1 MSEPPLD
8 FGFKAMTDFWGQA
21 GKAALQAQE
30 GAAQTFG
37 EFFKTIPAMMA
48 TGSAIPFA
56 ADATEPLHAVRALSD
71 LWTAA
76 ASLSGSLMTMMT
88 TPGGKGLDPTIEA
101 TFRAIADPRSWV
113 ASAGGLD
120 SVIARMADGVQLA
133 DLWTAEREQ
142 ARLATTWG
150 ELRRRALEHHAVVL
164 EAWLR
169 AGRAFSQALADHI
182 RTHGRPP
189 AGRAILDLWTSTAN
203 ETLIETQRSDSFL
216 ESQAAMLRASAEL
229 RLAQRRL
236 AEQAADQFD
245 MPSRTELDDVHRAMT
260 ELRREVRLLRRQV
273 AALGGQQQ
281 PVCVTGV
288 EVQ

>member
-1 MSEPPLD
+1 VGTGRE
-8 FGFKAMTDFWGQA
+8 GG
-21 GKAALQAQE
+21 LQAQE
-30 GAAQTFG
+30 GAAETFG
-37 EFFKTIPAMMA
+37 AFFRTIPAMMA
-48 TGSAIPFA
+48 TGSVIPFA
-56 ADATEPLHAVRALSD
+56 ADATESVQAFRALSD

-88 TPGGKGLDPTIEA
+88 TPGGKALDPTIEA

-142 ARLATTWG
+142 ARLAHTWG
-150 ELRRRALEHHAVVL
+150 ELRRRALEHNAVVL
-164 EAWLR
+164 EAWMR

-182 RTHGRPP
+182 RTHGQSP

-203 ETLIETQRSDSFL
+203 EILIGTQRSDKFL
-216 ESQAAMLRASAEL
+216 ESQAAMLRVSAEL

-236 AEQAADQFD
+236 AEQAAEQFD
-245 MPSRTELDDVHRAMT
+245 MPTRTELDDVHRAMT
-260 ELRREVRLLRRQV
+260 ELRREVRMLRRQV
-273 AALGGQQQ
+273 AALGGQP
-281 PVCVTGV
+281 PVCAAGV
-288 EVQ
+288 RVQ